1 MTWNSNEECIKWM
14 HTTMTITACLLI
26 HLGFPDPCW
35 MLRGPEVILI
45 IIGALVI
52 VFLLGWR
59 EYYMDKENIK
69 KGQGHIFFP
78 DVWKKEED

>member
-1 MTWNSNEECIKWM
+1 MTDEEFVKWLM
-14 HTTMTITACLLI
+14 TTMTLNACLII
-26 HLGFPDPCW
+26 HFCFPDPCW
-35 MLRGPEVILI
+35 MLRGSEVLLI

-69 KGQGHIFFP
+69 KGQGHIIFP
-78 DVWKKEED
+78 DVWKKEEE